1 MTRRFPL
8 RIGLLALFVLL
19 GCDEKRRGE
28 WDGDPLGFGRPTART
43 TVNQNSFP
51 AYPQANSDFPERE
64 MPNHHSNPRKRSNQP
79 KNPGPEAWPTPPQP
93 RPQESWPNTP
103 PQQPMTWVTFRDPRK
118 RYEASFPT
126 GLMRETLLNQTIQGK
141 NYRTFVNGIQ
151 DGDRAYVVLVTEN
164 VPEPRTR
171 EEIDALDLEFMKL
184 AVSGARGKGG
194 QYSKTLTGRDGIPA
208 GVLEFQNEARTC
220 WGKCHGFI
228 LNDVAYQVVAID
240 ALSNRQ
246 AVERFLNDFQLL
258 AGDGNIRPQPK
269 IEFTPPVPTPSEGPP
284 VKPRLGSGPSE
295 AMVTPTVPSPSVTA
309 PAETSESPPSK
320 PASLKPADKN
330 FPSMHSPTPEQKLID
345 PPADVPQPEFPKL
358 PTIPKVKGK

>member
-1 MTRRFPL
+1 MTRRIPL
-8 RIGLLALFVLL
+8 RICPFALLVLL

-28 WDGDPLGFGRPTART
+28 WDGDPLGFGFQATKKTPPAQETA
-43 TVNQNSFP
+43 P
-51 AYPQANSDFPERE
+51 LYPQPDYSGVTN
-64 MPNHHSNPRKRSNQP
+64 PNHQNRTRPSTPRARAHPPQQQR
-79 KNPGPEAWPTPPQP
+79 PEA
-93 RPQESWPNTP
+93 WPNTP
-103 PQQPMTWVTFRDPRK
+103 PQPTTWTTFRDPRN

-228 LNDVAYQVVAID
+228 LNDVAYQLVAID
-240 ALSNRQ
+240 AVGNRQ

-258 AGDGNIRPQPK
+258 AGDGNARPQPK

-284 VKPRLGSGPSE
+284 AKPRLGSGPSE
-295 AMVTPTVPSPSVTA
+295 AVTTPTVPSPRGVA
-309 PAETSESPPSK
+309 PAETPETPPSK
-320 PASLKPADKN
+320 PAPLKPADRN
-330 FPSMHSPTPEQKLID
+330 FPSMHAPTPEQKLID